1 MSVVLSTS
9 GLLLEDVVV
18 FVVCIN
24 CSFMPSLTCVV
35 MHAYGFRRSKGFI
48 CPLCVQFFLYVAY
61 LQLHTV
67 IVRNII
73 VYPTFQVHSHIPFV
87 FECQVGGKNR
97 IYIGDHSPQ
106 PDLVL
111 WLTQSR
117 IIYPLKLCIAH
128 DTIPVTHLVGITGIP
143 VEKRHPQKWRNWFI
157 WVCQLCGF
165 MKIPVV
171 PFHKMLLQPCLMNIC
186 FVTHSTGESEV
197 MLHGIN
203 LYIIRT

>member
-9 GLLLEDVVV
+9 GLFLEDFVV

-24 CSFMPSLTCVV
+24 CSFMPSITCVV
-35 MHAYGFRRSKGFI
+35 MHMVFADRKDLFA
-48 CPLCVQFFLYVAY
+48 PCVQFFLYVAY

-67 IVRNII
+67 IIRNII
-73 VYPTFQVHSHIPFV
+73 VYPTFQVHSHISFV
-87 FECQVGGKNR
+87 FECLVGGKNR

-111 WLTQSR
+111 WVTQSR

-128 DTIPVTHLVGITGIP
+128 DTIPITHFVGITGIP

-157 WVCQLCGF
+157 WVCQFCGF

-171 PFHKMLLQPCLMNIC
+171 PFHKMLLQPWFTNIC
-186 FVTHSTGESEV
+186 FVTHRTGESEV